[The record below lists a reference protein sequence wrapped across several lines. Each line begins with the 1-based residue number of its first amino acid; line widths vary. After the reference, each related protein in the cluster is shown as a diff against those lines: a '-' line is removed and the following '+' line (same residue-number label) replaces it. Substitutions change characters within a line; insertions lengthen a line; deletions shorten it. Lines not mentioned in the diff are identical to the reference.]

1 MKAPRYLFSAV
12 LLLSSLSAPAFA
24 EEVGYEVEVIIFEDT
39 TGVYD
44 HVEKW
49 SAVEDHMDQQDQA
62 QATEQRSAADK
73 KASAELA
80 RIQPLKAQQF
90 RLTGQANKLA
100 GHPDY
105 HVLLHAAWKQRG
117 LDRDLAFPVH
127 IDSNLGI
134 STQPPASE
142 TTSPPTGS
150 HASHIAGDI
159 TLVMS
164 RYLHITADL
173 LYQKPITEVIS
184 QPVDQQPAATRSPFD
199 KPTSG
204 PTTVTRYEDFPVK
217 FERRMRS
224 REIHYL
230 DHPLVGMIVL
240 ATPYKIET
248 KAPGSKPKSYET
260 L

>member
-12 LLLSSLSAPAFA
+12 LVLCSLSAPAFA
-24 EEVGYEVEVIIFEDT
+24 EDVGYEVEVIIFEDT

-49 SAVEDHMDQQDQA
+49 SAVEDHLEQQDQV
-62 QATEQRSAADK
+62 QATEQRSAADN

-80 RIQPLKAQQF
+80 KIQPLSAKQF
-90 RLTGQANKLA
+90 RLNSEANRLA
-100 GHPDY
+100 QHPDY

-134 STQPPASE
+134 STQAPASDA
-142 TTSPPTGS
+142 TSQPS
-150 HASHIAGDI
+150 DAHATHIAGDI

-164 RYLHITADL
+164 RYLHINADL
-173 LYQKPITEVIS
+173 IYQKPITEVID
-184 QPVDQQPAATRSPFD
+184 QPVDLQPAASRSPFD

-204 PTTVTRYEDFPVK
+204 PTTVIRYEDFPVK

-240 ATPYKIET
+240 ATPFKIESES
-248 KAPGSKPKSYET
+248 KGAKPGGYQT